1 MFDILSLFV
10 VIRRDL
16 IRDYVIGFIIL
27 NKLRIF

>member
-1 MFDILSLFV
+1 MFDILLLFV